1 MTPTEIAVI
10 SAVIIFGFAAWLI
23 ARKRGADEWDKAYA
37 AKLKRQHDE
46 AAMANQYDGFGQ
58 SPFHNGPVQ
67 PAKLYNPAP
76 VSQADRRLTHA
87 RNRVEFYK
95 LELAKALK
103 AKQGGIGIARAK
115 LNDAVNVVLQLEGA
129 SK

>member
-1 MTPTEIAVI
+1 MTALELTVI

-23 ARKRGADEWDKAYA
+23 ARKRGADEWQKAYA
-37 AKLKRQHDE
+37 KKLADQHED
-46 AAMANQYDGFGQ
+46 ATKAMANQDDYHDRAPWVQVVSTPAARTNFGE
-58 SPFHNGPVQ
+58 
-67 PAKLYNPAP
+67 
-76 VSQADRRLTHA
+76 DRRLTHA

-115 LNDAVNVVLQLEGA
+115 LNEAVAVVLKLEGA